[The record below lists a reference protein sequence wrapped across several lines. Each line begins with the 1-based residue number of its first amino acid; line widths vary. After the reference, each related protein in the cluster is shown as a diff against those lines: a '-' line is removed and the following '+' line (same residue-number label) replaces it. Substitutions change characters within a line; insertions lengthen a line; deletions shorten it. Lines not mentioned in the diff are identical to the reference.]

1 MALHQLHDV
10 IRRCQAIPDDGFK
23 AEDYDQFQMAG
34 RSCLEEGKT
43 AEVLD
48 IVTDE
53 KNKEIVKS
61 MGWNLLGPLVKIVL
75 KKEAESLQHCLTTLK
90 HVLEVCSPKELLV
103 GLLEQIEDA
112 DVDNIAET
120 IILLLQPLQT
130 ALLKLGKKKASSLGM
145 SLSTVLNQ
153 ISQLPVPY
161 TKEQEEEDVY
171 GLCQCCAALIEF
183 VKPFVD
189 EVDRG
194 RETKAIVAEN
204 EQRIE
209 LLKFCM
215 KSLGN
220 PVLQSQLDKIPDSA
234 EDPPLRHFAAEILV
248 ILSCIGESF
257 PALLLH
263 HLVKKKAEP
272 GFLEEDVKY
281 PMESLACLSYLLFVQ
296 HIGIERFPTVF
307 SPVFILQFNMQ
318 YIEVLLK
325 RSEESMLSKGLE
337 LYEKSL
343 QRTEDNSLPMQLLEV
358 KCFLSVPQDL
368 VTVMTLCP
376 IQHLRTEALA
386 VFQLYM
392 DKFDTEGKHKLFGC
406 LLKISQHAG
415 VQGYIITNIKNQ
427 IDFSLKP
434 GNSNVWFSG
443 PQLLPLLH
451 LVLSLPEGPETDLL
465 QNFDRIMGSLNLLR
479 YLLIRDKE
487 WDNHTGIWT
496 ELYKIEENF
505 LKLLHTGLKMS
516 KAHYEAEI
524 KKTKENN
531 RKRGPKESKAVCT
544 LTVGGEKLSN
554 VTPEMHLQ
562 VLQSAMFTFDLI
574 ESVLARIEEIIEVKV
589 KP

>member
-1 MALHQLHDV
+1 
-10 IRRCQAIPDDGFK
+10 
-23 AEDYDQFQMAG
+23 
-34 RSCLEEGKT
+34 
-43 AEVLD
+43 
-48 IVTDE
+48 
-53 KNKEIVKS
+53 
-61 MGWNLLGPLVKIVL
+61 
-75 KKEAESLQHCLTTLK
+75 
-90 HVLEVCSPKELLV
+90 
-103 GLLEQIEDA
+103 
-112 DVDNIAET
+112 
-120 IILLLQPLQT
+120 
-130 ALLKLGKKKASSLGM
+130 M

-161 TKEQEEEDVY
+161 TKEQEEDDVY

-183 VKPFVD
+183 VKP
-189 EVDRG
+189 
-194 RETKAIVAEN
+194 
-204 EQRIE
+204 
-209 LLKFCM
+209 CM

-220 PVLQSQLDKIPDSA
+220 PVLQSQLDKVPDSA
-234 EDPPLRHFAAEILV
+234 EDAPLRHFATEILV

-257 PALLLH
+257 HALLLH
-263 HLVKKKAEP
+263 HLVKKKVEP

-281 PMESLACLSYLLFVQ
+281 PKESLACLSYLLFVQ

-325 RSEESMLSKGLE
+325 VSELYEKSLQRTEDNSLPMQLLEVKCFLSVPQE

-386 VFQLYM
+386 VFQLYI

-406 LLKISQHAG
+406 LLKINQHAG
-415 VQGYIITNIKNQ
+415 VQGYIIKNHKKS
-427 IDFSLKP
+427 DRFFLE

-531 RKRGPKESKAVCT
+531 RKRG
-544 LTVGGEKLSN
+544 
-554 VTPEMHLQ
+554 
-562 VLQSAMFTFDLI
+562 
-574 ESVLARIEEIIEVKV
+574 
-589 KP
+589 

>member
-1 MALHQLHDV
+1 
-10 IRRCQAIPDDGFK
+10 
-23 AEDYDQFQMAG
+23 MAG

-53 KNKEIVKS
+53 KNK
-61 MGWNLLGPLVKIVL
+61 
-75 KKEAESLQHCLTTLK
+75 
-90 HVLEVCSPKELLV
+90 VCSPKELLV

-194 RETKAIVAEN
+194 RESKAIVAEN

-325 RSEESMLSKGLE
+325 RYLYFCYE